1 MKKWLVI
8 LFCYVGTVQA
18 QVFQYQNVSDTIVSG
33 ITGDE
38 LIIDCNMINNSASN
52 IFVEIFRLEN
62 NLPAGWDMYFCADI
76 CYGPSDDYG
85 VGQVLAGSQQSLTLH
100 FLTSGSSSAA
110 QGNVLLKVRN
120 YADTSEVYTYRYYAE
135 TALSEIEHTNT
146 EMSVYPNPCNEV
158 LNISIENNSQP
169 VLVEIYDLRGSLLQ
183 QEWISNDLGT
193 IDVNGLAAG
202 QYLIKMISGR
212 EVIFDKLIKR

>member
-1 MKKWLVI
+1 MKKWFII

-18 QVFQYQNVSDTIVSG
+18 QVFQYQNLSDTVVNGLIG
-33 ITGDE
+33 EE
-38 LIIDCNMINNSASN
+38 LIIDCNMINTSTSN
-52 IFVEIFRLEN
+52 IYIEIFRLEN

-85 VGQVLAGSQQSLTLH
+85 VGQVFASSQQSLTLH
-100 FLTSGSSSAA
+100 FLTDGSAAAA

-120 YADTSEVYTYRYYAE
+120 YADSSEVYTYRYYAE
-135 TALSEIEHTNT
+135 TALSEVEHSLDGLTF
-146 EMSVYPNPCNEV
+146 YPNPCNG
-158 LNISIENNSQP
+158 LINIEYANNQQP
-169 VLVEIYDLRGSLLQ
+169 ALIEIYDLRGALLQ

-202 QYLIKMISGR
+202 QYLIKMINGR
-212 EVIFDKLIKR
+212 EVIFDKLIKQ

>member
-135 TALSEIEHTNT
+135 TALSEIEHTNS
-146 EMSVYPNPCNEV
+146 EMSIYPNPCNEI
-158 LNISIENNSQP
+158 LNIGIENNHQP
-169 VLVEIYDLRGSLLQ
+169 VQVEIFDLTGALIQ
-183 QEWISNDLGT
+183 QARVINNIGT
-193 IDVNGLAAG
+193 IDVKGLAAG
-202 QYLIKMISGR
+202 QYLLKMSIGQKI
-212 EVIFDKLIKR
+212 IFDKFVKQ

>member
-8 LFCYVGTVQA
+8 VFCYLGAVQA

-76 CYGPSDDYG
+76 CYGPSDNYG
-85 VGQVLAGSQQSLTLH
+85 VGQVLAGAQQSLSLH
-100 FLTSGSSSAA
+100 FLTGGTTAA

-120 YADTSEVYTYRYYAE
+120 YADSSEVYTYRYYAE
-135 TALSEIEHTNT
+135 TTLSEIEH
-146 EMSVYPNPCNEV
+146 SSAGLAFYPNPCND
-158 LNISIENNSQP
+158 LINIENTNNQQP

-212 EVIFDKLIKR
+212 EVIFDKLIKH